1 MSDVQKVTVG
11 VQRIDAGSLVH
22 FGPIVNGVVI
32 PFASV
37 RQGDYDEAV
46 AAGANVS
53 PSGSADDDSEK

>member
-1 MSDVQKVTVG
+1 

-53 PSGSADDDSEK
+53 PSASADDDKES